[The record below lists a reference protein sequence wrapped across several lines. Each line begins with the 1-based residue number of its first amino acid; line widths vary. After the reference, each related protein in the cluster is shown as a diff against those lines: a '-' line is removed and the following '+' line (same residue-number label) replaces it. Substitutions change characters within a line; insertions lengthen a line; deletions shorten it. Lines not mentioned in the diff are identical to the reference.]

1 MTSDVRSPLSF
12 SKDERIA
19 KRAEF
24 RQIYEEGQKFFGKHV
39 ILFVR
44 PGSSPR
50 TRIGI
55 TATKKIGKAHDRNRL
70 KRWVRETYRAHRN
83 KLGLDQQTFDV
94 VVNLKGSARTAMY
107 DEFSLDL
114 VRTLKRVLAPPR
126 PEQTTR

>member
-1 MTSDVRSPLSF
+1 MNTDARSTFSF

-24 RQIYEEGQKFFGKHV
+24 RQIYEEGQKHFGKHV
-39 ILFVR
+39 VLFVR
-44 PGSSPR
+44 PGSSER

-70 KRWVRETYRAHRN
+70 KRWVREVYRTHRTE
-83 KLGLDQQTFDV
+83 LGFERQPFDI
-94 VVNLKGSARTAMY
+94 VVNLKGSARGAMF

-114 VRTLKRVLAPPR
+114 QKTLRRVLTVR
-126 PEQTTR
+126 PELPAR